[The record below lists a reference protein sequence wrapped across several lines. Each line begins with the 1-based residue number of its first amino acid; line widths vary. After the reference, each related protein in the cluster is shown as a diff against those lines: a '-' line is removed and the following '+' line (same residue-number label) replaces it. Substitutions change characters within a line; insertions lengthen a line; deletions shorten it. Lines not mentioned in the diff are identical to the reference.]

1 MLEIA
6 AYFDTSLATSSA
18 LTFEK
23 KSSSLVA
30 IQYLSVS
37 SSHLGVSFKPCLFA
51 LLKCNF
57 FWKVVYTSSEFLESE
72 LFLMFGSIMKNKLKK
87 TF

>member
-6 AYFDTSLATSSA
+6 AYFDTSLATFSA

-30 IQYLSVS
+30 IQYN
-37 SSHLGVSFKPCLFA
+37 
-51 LLKCNF
+51 NF
-57 FWKVVYTSSEFLESE
+57 FWKVVYT
-72 LFLMFGSIMKNKLKK
+72 
-87 TF
+87 

>member
-1 MLEIA
+1 
-6 AYFDTSLATSSA
+6 
-18 LTFEK
+18 
-23 KSSSLVA
+23 
-30 IQYLSVS
+30 
-37 SSHLGVSFKPCLFA
+37 

-72 LFLMFGSIMKNKLKK
+72 LFLMFGSIMKNKFKI

>member
-1 MLEIA
+1 
-6 AYFDTSLATSSA
+6 
-18 LTFEK
+18 
-23 KSSSLVA
+23 
-30 IQYLSVS
+30 
-37 SSHLGVSFKPCLFA
+37 